1 MQALITGDIKHP
13 LNPEDKVGTCT
24 PVVAERPCFPHFISE
39 ERSVIQTFLGI
50 SPDAGWYG
58 GVPAFTTKYEHLHKL
73 TGHFDLNGQP
83 AEVEKRRVW
92 HTQFKPCEVCG
103 GVSAQWIDRYLL
115 TAGTYC
121 EKCHKDTSLGSYLEM
136 ELDRVLPNAIQS
148 PYQGFLGDNP
158 DFDNFDLWQPGMV
171 THLGAAMST
180 GKTTEIVKA
189 IRERALRGARGIIA
203 VPRVSLARF
212 LAHDLNEDNDHAWG
226 IWHEGSGRAN
236 RFVGELGAICC
247 LPSLYRVV
255 EKAREQGLD
264 MNSLY
269 IAVDELDFSY
279 ELLSLTVDQAVPIK
293 QTLREAVKTNG
304 LVTAGQ
310 TVYTAVIEAFAHEM
324 ECADVK
330 GFYNT
335 APQAKGTVELRKY
348 PDADNKSLHM
358 LAGVVESIE
367 NHLHNERNVYV
378 FCDMRRDAEVLADIF
393 EDYNPVLYTGKTK
406 GDPRLDDVL
415 KDEKVTDTSLFIG
428 TSAAGIGLSIKD
440 KKGVTE
446 ILTGLRKGRRDPSMT
461 VQESL
466 RNRCRNDITIH
477 YTDYKFKLPIS
488 PLKSE
493 RVSLYHEE
501 MKRQTANRTH
511 VPKASVKNLAR
522 THALS
527 TLADWQFEEFIKHHL
542 GHIANMPIVS
552 KCPSPLSSDRIEY
565 VKKVKNE
572 SAQRER
578 ETKCRWAIELL
589 KRMEIF
595 TESEIR
601 TQSTQGSLTPTPT
614 EELAHELANGL
625 LQAVG
630 WNGEIDRQMKTPL
643 KHFMGVERDVAI
655 EMARKNVN
663 PERLEKWRRGW
674 LAVHYPQVVADL
686 FDKSIVNDV
695 EITAVP
701 DDRFRG
707 RLLKALLT
715 ELISEHFTEDSLA
728 ATVRVVINSAD
739 GASTFL
745 KELKRGTLGVV
756 AYRQARFFTSLDDRG
771 VLNWVRSLVSEWY
784 PARIEK
790 KGDLYALVLA
800 KDAELKL
807 KSFGCWIRHHG
818 IETTAPSP
826 FLHNKKS
833 LPKPPDPLAAQKEQ
847 AREMRSK
854 GYTREVIS
862 QKTGLSLGA
871 VSKATAGMNIDKKRA
886 QKQEAHRLC
895 TEENL
900 PHREIAARLE
910 IKSHTTIGRWIKQIN
925 QQRSIVG

>member
-1 MQALITGDIKHP
+1 MQASITGDIKHP
-13 LNPEDKVGTCT
+13 LNPEDKVDTCA
-24 PVVAERPCFPHFISE
+24 PVVAERPCFPHFTSE

-58 GVPAFTTKYEHLHKL
+58 QIPAFTTKYEHLHKL

-121 EKCHKDTSLGSYLEM
+121 KKCHKDTPLGSYLEM

-189 IRERALRGARGIIA
+189 IREHALSGARGIIA

-212 LAHDLNEDNDHAWG
+212 LAHDLNEDNDYAWG

-236 RFVGELGAICC
+236 RFIGELGAICC

-269 IAVDELDFSY
+269 IAVDELDFCY

-367 NHLHNERNVYV
+367 NHLHNGRNVYV

-393 EDYNPVLYTGKTK
+393 KKYTPILYTGKTK
-406 GDPRLDDVL
+406 CNPRIDAFLR
-415 KDEKVTDTSLFIG
+415 DEKVTDTTLFIG
-428 TSAAGIGLSIKD
+428 TSASGIGLSIKD
-440 KKGVTE
+440 EDGVTE

-501 MKRQTANRTH
+501 MKWQTANRTH
-511 VPKASVKNLAR
+511 LPKASVKNLAR

-542 GHIANMPIVS
+542 GKIANMPIVS
-552 KCPSPLSSDRIEY
+552 KCPRPLSSERIEC
-565 VKKVKNE
+565 VRKAKNK
-572 SAQRER
+572 SIQRER
-578 ETKCRWAIELL
+578 ETKCQRAVELL
-589 KRMEIF
+589 KKMEVL

-601 TQSTQGSLTPTPT
+601 TQSSQGSLTPTPT

-674 LAVHYPQVVADL
+674 LAVHYPQVVEDL
-686 FDKSIVNDV
+686 FNKNIVNGV

-728 ATVRVVINSAD
+728 ATIRKVLNTTDISQ
-739 GASTFL
+739 TFL
-745 KELKRGTLGVV
+745 EKLQRGTLGVV

-784 PARIEK
+784 PTRIAK
-790 KGDLYALVLA
+790 TGDLYALVRA
-800 KDAELKL
+800 KDVILKL
-807 KSFGCWIRHHG
+807 ESFRCWLQHHR
-818 IETTAPSP
+818 IEATAPSP
-826 FLHNKKS
+826 ILYNKKS

-862 QKTGLSLGA
+862 QKTGLSLGS

-886 QKQEAHRLC
+886 QKQEAYRLY
-895 TEENL
+895 TEEKL
-900 PHREIAARLE
+900 TYREIAARLG

>member
-13 LNPEDKVGTCT
+13 LNPEDKVSTCT

-58 GVPAFTTKYEHLHKL
+58 GVPAFTTKYEHLYTL
-73 TGHFDLNGQP
+73 TGNFALNGQS

-115 TAGTYC
+115 TVGTYC

-189 IRERALRGARGIIA
+189 IREHALSGARGIIA

-212 LAHDLNEDNDHAWG
+212 LAHDLNEDNDYAWG

-236 RFVGELGAICC
+236 RFIGELGAICC

-255 EKAREQGLD
+255 EKARQQGLD

-279 ELLSLTVDQAVPIK
+279 ELLSLTVDQAIPIK
-293 QTLREAVKTNG
+293 QTLREAVKANG

-324 ECADVK
+324 ECADMK

-335 APQAKGTVELRKY
+335 APQAENTVELRKY
-348 PDADNKSLHM
+348 PDRDSKSLHM
-358 LAGVVESIE
+358 LAGVAESIE

-393 EDYNPVLYTGKTK
+393 EKYTPILYTGKTK
-406 GDPRLDDVL
+406 GDSRAYDVL
-415 KDEKVTDTSLFIG
+415 INGKVNGKVTDTTLFIG

-440 KKGVTE
+440 KNGVTE
-446 ILTGLRKGRRDPSMT
+446 ILTGLRKGSRDPSMT

-466 RNRCRNDITIH
+466 RNRYRNDITIH

-493 RVSLYHEE
+493 RVSLYHEK
-501 MKRQTANRTH
+501 MKWQTANRTH

-542 GHIANMPIVS
+542 GKIANMPIVS

-578 ETKCRWAIELL
+578 KVKCQRAVELL
-589 KRMEIF
+589 NRMEIF

-601 TQSTQGSLTPTPT
+601 TQSTQGSLTPMPT
-614 EELAHELANGL
+614 EELAHEFANGL

-643 KHFMGVERDVAI
+643 KHFMGVERDVVT
-655 EMARKNVN
+655 EMARENVD

-728 ATVRVVINSAD
+728 ATVRTVINSAD
-739 GASTFL
+739 GSSTFL
-745 KELKRGTLGVV
+745 EELQRGTLG
-756 AYRQARFFTSLDDRG
+756 AADYRQTRFFNSLDDRG
-771 VLNWVRSLVSEWY
+771 VVDWVRSLVSEWY
-784 PARIEK
+784 PARIAK
-790 KGDLYALVLA
+790 TGDLYALVRA
-800 KDAELKL
+800 KDVILKL
-807 KSFGCWIRHHG
+807 QSFECWMRHHG
-818 IETTAPSP
+818 IEATAPLP
-826 FLHNKKS
+826 ILYNKNP

-847 AREMRSK
+847 AREMKRK
-854 GYTREVIS
+854 GDTREVIS

-900 PHREIAARLE
+900 PHREIAARLG

-925 QQRSIVG
+925 QQ